1 MLLCFCYQCY
11 ECNVSL
17 NYAVDGALSL
27 IRPKWRLPF
36 YHWVFTKSELK
47 MDVYDGFGIICCSII
62 PIWITNDHSNSFECS
77 TALNVDYLLAFV
89 FFSWMM
95 LKIHFI

>member
-1 MLLCFCYQCY
+1 
-11 ECNVSL
+11 
-17 NYAVDGALSL
+17 
-27 IRPKWRLPF
+27 
-36 YHWVFTKSELK
+36 